1 MSTDQAGNLEIW
13 DPETFEMPNK
23 DLGDE
28 RLNFEILSETDY
40 YALASDDTFALAM
53 EFSKDWQLLAIYCR
67 DCKIR
72 VFHFRSGRLVLTIDE
87 SIEAL
92 I

>member
-13 DPETFEMPNK
+13 DPETLEMPNK

-40 YALASDDTFALAM
+40 YALASDDTFALSM
-53 EFSKDWQLLAIYCR
+53 EFSKDW
-67 DCKIR
+67 
-72 VFHFRSGRLVLTIDE
+72 
-87 SIEAL
+87 
-92 I
+92 